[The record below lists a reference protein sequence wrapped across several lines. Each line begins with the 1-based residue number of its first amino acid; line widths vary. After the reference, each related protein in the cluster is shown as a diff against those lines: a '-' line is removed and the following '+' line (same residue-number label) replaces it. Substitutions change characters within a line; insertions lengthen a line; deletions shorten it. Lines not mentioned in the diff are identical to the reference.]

1 VRILLEL
8 YSSTNNLIKVSIL
21 LIFLFLLG
29 RAFFILFLT
38 ISGNKELADEQI
50 IFFTNVKLIY
60 PILGIAAL
68 GNFLFILNFFIPLK
82 SPVVYIYLGLLM
94 LFNFKQKL
102 RNIKNFISK
111 FFILSYLYL
120 IILLVSSTDI
130 SFHYDAGYYHL
141 NNQFWISDSKLILG
155 FVNIFWPLGIGSI
168 FEYISAFLLF
178 DTSFISLHL
187 INVIFVWFFYS
198 YFQYQILKKTPLYY
212 PSIFL
217 ILFSFL
223 DNFGFNG
230 GRNGFIYFQGIGAQD
245 IAVAILFLLISL
257 NIVYKIKLNEF
268 NKTEIFILFFFALFT
283 FQIKVSGAT
292 VAFLLVWYI
301 FKGIS
306 QKKIRI
312 LEFFKVLV
320 LPIFLFFLW
329 NIKTFLQTGCF
340 IFPLDTTCINPFN
353 WYIHGSTKIFEEV
366 TRSSS
371 YAYSFG
377 ESFLDWGSSLFNDEL
392 RVVITYNF
400 LSSLI
405 FLLIIKKVFFV
416 EIKER
421 NYKLKIYNIFILFS
435 LLFLMITGP
444 IPRYLIGTILLLV
457 ATRASSILKLKYDF
471 KYITHAATA
480 ICIISVIMFPRYSSY
495 TKFDK
500 YFYPSLNIPVINYT
514 LQPNGWLKP
523 TIGDQCW
530 NNLNCTMEKGNINIK
545 YENTYKVIYK
555 AVK

>member
-366 TRSSS
+366 SRSSS

-377 ESFLDWGSSLFNDEL
+377 ESFLDWGSNLFNDEL

-400 LSSLI
+400 LLSLI

>member
-1 VRILLEL
+1 MRILLEL

-130 SFHYDAGYYHL
+130 SFHYDAVYYHL